1 MKRKIYLMILAL
13 VTVVASCKKD
23 LNVPPP
29 NILQD
34 QDVFGNTAGVESY
47 MARIYSELPIE
58 DFKWLP
64 TSGFK
69 SFWRGSPF
77 TITGEAISRDSGNST
92 ETFNYWAD
100 AYSLIRECN
109 YFMETLPSYASN
121 YNTTQV
127 NSWLGEAK
135 FIRAMTYFALVK
147 RYGGVPLVDKVLTKP
162 GENIDDIVAE
172 INNFKIPRSSEQAI
186 YDFIASDL
194 DDAFTKLPDIN
205 GTKKGR
211 VTKWA
216 AMAFKSRIMLYAAS
230 IAKYNTITLTSGSVQ
245 VCGIPAAKANDY
257 YKASFD
263 AAAQVIGKYSLY
275 KQSWSATD
283 RVAQAANYSAIFLDP
298 ASSENIFVR
307 QYHYPEASHWY
318 DVENIPRQLWNGIE
332 SQETNPTLDFV
343 EMFEGL
349 PKNPNGTFKTLD
361 AAGHYI
367 LYNNPGDPFADAE
380 PRLKGIVLFPG
391 DLFKN
396 QVIEIRRGIYTGTVA
411 GGINKLTPAGSKNA
425 YPTTN
430 IVQAADAGGGN
441 ADYTLPDGSKIKPG
455 GLSGYFSTTGASGN
469 LSGFTIKK
477 YLDPNKPT
485 ADLQTNRSDQAW
497 IEMRYAE
504 VLLNQAEA
512 AYELFA
518 AGQGGTYQTTALT
531 NLNLI
536 RERAGA
542 TQATL
547 ADLTSVDVIRTERRK
562 ELAFENKTWWD
573 LKRWRVIDK
582 LENGTVWR
590 VLWGFYTAQTKQY
603 FYDDRFDERNT
614 TYTFDPRW
622 YYEAIPTA
630 VITKS
635 PNIVQN
641 PGY

>member
-1 MKRKIYLMILAL
+1 MKRKIFLLILAL
-13 VTVVASCKKD
+13 VTVVTSCKKD
-23 LNVPPP
+23 LDIPPP

-34 QDVFGNTAGVESY
+34 PDVFGNTAGVEAY

-64 TSGFK
+64 NAGFK
-69 SFWRGSPF
+69 SFWRSSPF
-77 TITGEAISRDSGNST
+77 TITGEAISRDATQQQT

-162 GENIDDIVAE
+162 GETIDDIVAE
-172 INNFKIPRSSEQAI
+172 IDKFKIPRSSEQAI
-186 YDFIASDL
+186 WDFIASDL
-194 DDAFTKLPDIN
+194 DDAFTKLPDIS

-216 AMAFKSRIMLYAAS
+216 ALAFKSRIMLYAGS
-230 IAKYNTITLTSGSVQ
+230 IAKYNTINLTVGGVQ
-245 VCGIPAAKANDY
+245 LCGIPSAKAVDY
-257 YKASFD
+257 FKASYD

-283 RVAQAANYSAIFLDP
+283 KAAQANNFAALFIDQS
-298 ASSENIFVR
+298 SSENIFVR
-307 QYHYPEASHWY
+307 QYHYPEAAHWY
-318 DVENIPRQLWNGIE
+318 DVEMIPRQLWNGVE
-332 SQETNPTLDFV
+332 SQETCPTLDFI

-349 PKNPNGTFKTLD
+349 PKNANGTFQTLD
-361 AAGHYI
+361 GAGHYI
-367 LYNNPGDPFADAE
+367 MYNNPGDPFANAE
-380 PRLKGIVLFPG
+380 PRLRGTVLFPG

-396 QVIEIRRGIYTGTVA
+396 QIIDIRRGIYTGASA
-411 GGINKLTPAGSKNA
+411 GGINKLLPAGSKSP

-430 IVQAADAGGGN
+430 IVQAPDAN
-441 ADYTLPDGSKIKPG
+441 QADYTLPDGSKMKPG
-455 GLSGYFSTTGASGN
+455 GLSGYFVGTSSSGSI
-469 LSGFTIKK
+469 SGFSIRKW
-477 YLDPNKPT
+477 LDPNKPT
-485 ADLQTNRSDQAW
+485 TDLATNRSDQAW

-512 AYELFA
+512 AYELFT
-518 AGQGGTYQTTALT
+518 AGQGAAYQTTALT
-531 NLNLI
+531 NINLI

-547 ADLTSVDVIRTERRK
+547 ADMTSVDIIRKERRK
-562 ELAFENKTWWD
+562 ELAYENKTWWD
-573 LKRWRVIDK
+573 LKRWRIIDK
-582 LENGTVWR
+582 EQNATVWR
-590 VLWGFYTAQTKQY
+590 VLWGFYSSQAKQY

-614 TYTFDPRW
+614 TYTFDPKW

-630 VITKS
+630 VISKS
-635 PNIVQN
+635 PNVVPN
-641 PGY
+641 LSN